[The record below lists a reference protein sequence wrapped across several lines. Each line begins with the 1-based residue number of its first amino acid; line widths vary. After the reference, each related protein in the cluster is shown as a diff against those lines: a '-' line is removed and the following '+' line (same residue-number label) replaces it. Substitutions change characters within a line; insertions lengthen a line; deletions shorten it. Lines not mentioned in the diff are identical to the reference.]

1 MNTNKN
7 LQQSIL
13 PLTAAPP
20 RPPPPIPPRRATA
33 APPPPRP
40 PPPIPP
46 RRATAAPPPPRAQSQ
61 SLAQLLP
68 PSGAEG
74 LTLTSTIT
82 PPVELEEPIKAVVP
96 QGPTLM
102 NRLMGGMKQR
112 FITAIS
118 TGNFPLMHDL
128 VERGVDVN
136 ADTDGR
142 GTTPLML
149 AILYAVRF
157 KHRKSQMDVLD
168 WLGQHWA
175 DPDIPDKNGMT
186 PLMLACLKVS
196 PEIVRI
202 LVEDG
207 GADVNAVDE
216 NGMTALIYAM
226 WAMTNSSQRSG
237 YNTRKHLYKLNEAE
251 SYYRKRTHVNSDILY
266 EKFHHKQSPHT
277 KIVRFLC
284 QHGADPN
291 IIDKYGKKAIDYLRS
306 SQYMTLRNILLEG
319 CPPMKSTYTST
330 EGGYR
335 RRSKT
340 KRNHHRNKQTKRI
353 ARK

>member
-1 MNTNKN
+1 
-7 LQQSIL
+7 
-13 PLTAAPP
+13 
-20 RPPPPIPPRRATA
+20 
-33 APPPPRP
+33 
-40 PPPIPP
+40 
-46 RRATAAPPPPRAQSQ
+46 
-61 SLAQLLP
+61 
-68 PSGAEG
+68 
-74 LTLTSTIT
+74 
-82 PPVELEEPIKAVVP
+82 
-96 QGPTLM
+96 
-102 NRLMGGMKQR
+102 
-112 FITAIS
+112 
-118 TGNFPLMHDL
+118 MHDL

-136 ADTDGR
+136 ADTDGK

-157 KHRKSQMDVLD
+157 KHGKSQMDVLD

-175 DPDIPDKNGMT
+175 DPDIPDKYGMT
-186 PLMLACLKVS
+186 PLMLACLKAS

-207 GADVNAVDE
+207 GADVNAVDK

-226 WAMTNSSQRSG
+226 WAMTNSSQRSR

>member
-96 QGPTLM
+96 QGPTLVPPRATLM
-102 NRLMGGMKQR
+102 NRIMGGRKSR
-112 FITAIS
+112 LRSAIDF
-118 TGNFPLMHDL
+118 GHLQLVKDL
-128 VERGVDVN
+128 VARGAEVN
-136 ADTDGR
+136 
-142 GTTPLML
+142 PLTGKK
-149 AILYAVRF
+149 F
-157 KHRKSQMDVLD
+157 
-168 WLGQHWA
+168 WA
-175 DPDIPDKNGMT
+175 DIPVMWAASKGSMDI
-186 PLMLACLKVS
+186 L
-196 PEIVRI
+196 RF
-202 LVEDG
+202 LVEDAG
-207 GADVNAVDE
+207 ADVNITDKYGQTALMKSSENADLKVMRLLAEHGADVNATDKF
-216 NGMTALIYAM
+216 GRTALIYAV
-226 WAMTNSSQRSG
+226 
-237 YNTRKHLYKLNEAE
+237 
-251 SYYRKRTHVNSDILY
+251 KRGTDDSRNPYLDV
-266 EKFHHKQSPHT
+266 
-277 KIVRFLC
+277 VRYLC
-284 QHGADPN
+284 LHGADPN
-291 IIDKYGKKAIDYLRS
+291 IIDKYGKKAIDYVTSTYLLI
-306 SQYMTLRNILLEG
+306 QKILRNILLEG